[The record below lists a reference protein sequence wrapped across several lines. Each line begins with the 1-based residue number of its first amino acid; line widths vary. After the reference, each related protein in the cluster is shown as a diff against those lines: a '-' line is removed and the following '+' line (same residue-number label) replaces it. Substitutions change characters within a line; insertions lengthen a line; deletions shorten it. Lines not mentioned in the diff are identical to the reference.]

1 MTDVPFPA
9 DTIRNHR
16 FHVAAQGVF
25 VTDDGI
31 IRLQAQS
38 GLLRLYPRH
47 GKTGKRL
54 FRAAY

>member
-31 IRLQAQS
+31 IRL
-38 GLLRLYPRH
+38 
-47 GKTGKRL
+47 
-54 FRAAY
+54 